1 MSSHSVSNPSFEI
14 VDVIYILPFILSSI
28 SLLSLASSFLLTKS
42 IFLNMNHLS
51 LFERPLSNEFNSL
64 YKVLISLFPYN
75 QILLTKYYELSK
87 NLKYSNWILF
97 FEILLFEKNNMKQRL
112 IQLSDNTEDYNLKKI
127 IKIYI

>member
-1 MSSHSVSNPSFEI
+1 M
-14 VDVIYILPFILSSI
+14 
-28 SLLSLASSFLLTKS
+28 
-42 IFLNMNHLS
+42 
-51 LFERPLSNEFNSL
+51 
-64 YKVLISLFPYN
+64 ISLFPYN